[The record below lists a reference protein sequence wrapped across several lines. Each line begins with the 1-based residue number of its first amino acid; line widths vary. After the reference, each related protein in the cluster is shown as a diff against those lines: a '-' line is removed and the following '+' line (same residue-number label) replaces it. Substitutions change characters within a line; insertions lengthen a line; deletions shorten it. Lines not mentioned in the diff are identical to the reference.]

1 MTKEMVCIIC
11 PIGCHLTIEYDEN
24 NKPINVTGNSCPRG
38 AAYAMKECTSPER
51 ILTTTI
57 RVNNG
62 TSPLVSVK
70 SSTPLP
76 KAKLL
81 VAMQIINQLNVEAPI
96 NIGDVLIKNILD
108 LNVDIIATS
117 QIKKALD

>member
-1 MTKEMVCIIC
+1 MPKEMICIVC
-11 PIGCHLTIEYDEN
+11 PIGCHLTIEFDEN

-38 AAYAMKECTSPER
+38 AAYAIKECTSPER

-57 RVNNG
+57 RVHDG
-62 TSPLVSVK
+62 VCPLVSVK

-81 VAMQIINQLNVEAPI
+81 TAMNVINQLTVEAPI

-108 LNVDIIATS
+108 LNVDIVATS
-117 QIKKALD
+117 QIKKL

>member
-1 MTKEMVCIIC
+1 MPKEMICIVC
-11 PIGCHLTIEYDEN
+11 PIGCHLTIEFDEN

-38 AAYAMKECTSPER
+38 AAYAIKECTSPER

-57 RVNNG
+57 RVHHG
-62 TSPLVSVK
+62 ASLLVSVK
-70 SSTPLP
+70 SSAPLP
-76 KAKLL
+76 KAELL
-81 VAMQIINQLNVEAPI
+81 RAMNTINQFTVEAPV

-108 LNVDIIATS
+108 LHVDIVATS